1 MIGDSNGSLGSRYF
15 LNVVNERTCHINF
28 IGRCLHSK
36 VIPKGFRF
44 NFHASSL
51 SHSYQYLR
59 QIQCAQ
65 NSFSRNIMRITIRA
79 MCQKRDDLDK
89 QILHYRS
96 ELSKTCPAI
105 LVQSIRAKIQEVNSK
120 LFNYLHQI
128 KAQKLQQLI
137 GPQITSDSSLDQES
151 LNTVVTIPENLPLSN
166 SEKSVLSKGLNFVPI
181 SKKLDEFSV
190 KQDVEKFLRGVQ
202 LKAFFH
208 NKEDD
213 SNTSDKDTFE
223 TLQTRKSKWT
233 PSEGQFASLDF
244 FINKCRHDINK
255 LNFNRNTKFSNL
267 SSEERAALQNLRKRK
282 DIVVKAADKGG
293 ALVVW
298 RADLYQKEALRQ
310 LSDTSF
316 YAKVDKDLT
325 STNQQIVK
333 STINDLIVKQELPAT
348 ATNLII
354 TTPRTSCI
362 YFLPKIHK
370 PNNPGR
376 PIVSACSCPTEL
388 ISSYL
393 DKIMAPIVRSLP
405 SYVKDSQHALQIFRD
420 FNFLGEDKLIFTM
433 DITSLYIVI
442 PNGEG
447 LLALKHFFDLRTVK
461 EPSSETLLRLA
472 ELVLTLNCFSFADH
486 YYKQINGVAMGTK
499 MGPSYANLFVGYIE
513 HQFFYQYNGPKPE
526 LYRYIDDCIGATS
539 STRED
544 LNQFITA
551 ANSFHPAL
559 KYTWEISDTSLAFLD
574 IKVSIEGNGL
584 CTSVHYKPTDSHSYL
599 LYSSSHP
606 SHGKNSIS

>member
-1 MIGDSNGSLGSRYF
+1 
-15 LNVVNERTCHINF
+15 
-28 IGRCLHSK
+28 
-36 VIPKGFRF
+36 
-44 NFHASSL
+44 
-51 SHSYQYLR
+51 
-59 QIQCAQ
+59 
-65 NSFSRNIMRITIRA
+65 MRITIRA
-79 MCQKRDDLDK
+79 MC
-89 QILHYRS
+89 
-96 ELSKTCPAI
+96 
-105 LVQSIRAKIQEVNSK
+105 
-120 LFNYLHQI
+120 
-128 KAQKLQQLI
+128 QKLQQLI
-137 GPQITSDSSLDQES
+137 GPQITSDSSLDHES

-181 SKKLDEFSV
+181 TKKLDKFSV
-190 KQDVEKFLRGVQ
+190 KQDVEKFLRRVQ

-208 NKEDD
+208 DKKDD

-223 TLQTRKSKWT
+223 KLQTRKSEWT
-233 PSEGQFASLDF
+233 PPEDQFASLDF

-267 SSEERAALQNLRKRK
+267 SSEERAALQK
-282 DIVVKAADKGG
+282 DIDVKDKDIDVKAADKGG

-348 ATNLII
+348 ATNPII

-362 YFLPKIHK
+362 YCLPKIHK

-420 FNFLGEDKLIFTM
+420 FNFLDEDKLIFTM
-433 DITSLYIVI
+433 DITSLHTVI

-447 LLALKHFFDLRTVK
+447 LLTLKHFFDLRTVK

-513 HQFFYQYNGPKPE
+513 HQFFNQYNGPKPE
-526 LYRYIDDCIGATS
+526 LYRRYIDDCIGATS

-544 LNQFITA
+544 LNQFVTA
-551 ANSFHPAL
+551 VISFHPAL

-606 SHGKNSIS
+606 SHVKNSISYSQFLRLRRLCSDDSDFSLKSEEMCDFFDKRGYPASVLRAGHHRAQQN

>member
-1 MIGDSNGSLGSRYF
+1 M
-15 LNVVNERTCHINF
+15 
-28 IGRCLHSK
+28 
-36 VIPKGFRF
+36 VICVQT
-44 NFHASSL
+44 L
-51 SHSYQYLR
+51 LQL
-59 QIQCAQ
+59 IT
-65 NSFSRNIMRITIRA
+65 NI
-79 MCQKRDDLDK
+79 
-89 QILHYRS
+89 
-96 ELSKTCPAI
+96 
-105 LVQSIRAKIQEVNSK
+105 
-120 LFNYLHQI
+120 LFNHLQQI
-128 KAQKLQQLI
+128 KDQKLQQLI
-137 GPQITSDSSLDQES
+137 GPQITCDLTLQSR
-151 LNTVVTIPENLPLSN
+151 NTVVTIPENLPLSD

-190 KQDVEKFLRGVQ
+190 KQDVEKFLRRVQ

-208 NKEDD
+208 DKEDD

-223 TLQTRKSKWT
+223 TLQVRKSKWT
-233 PSEGQFASLDF
+233 PPEGQFASLDF

-255 LNFNRNTKFSNL
+255 LNFNRNTKFSNF
-267 SSEERAALQNLRKRK
+267 SSEERAALQNLSKRK
-282 DIVVKAADKGG
+282 DIIVKAADKGG

-325 STNQQIVK
+325 SANQQIVK

-348 ATNLII
+348 ASNLII

-420 FNFLGEDKLIFTM
+420 FNFLGEDKLIFIM
-433 DITSLYIVI
+433 DITSLYTVI
-442 PNGEG
+442 LNDEG
-447 LLALKHFFDLRTVK
+447 VLALKHFFDLRTVK

-472 ELVLTLNCFSFADH
+472 ELVLTLNCFSFAD
-486 YYKQINGVAMGTK
+486 
-499 MGPSYANLFVGYIE
+499 SYFTVIP
-513 HQFFYQYNGPKPE
+513 H
-526 LYRYIDDCIGATS
+526 ICIA
-539 STRED
+539 
-544 LNQFITA
+544 
-551 ANSFHPAL
+551 HPYCA
-559 KYTWEISDTSLAFLD
+559 
-574 IKVSIEGNGL
+574 
-584 CTSVHYKPTDSHSYL
+584 
-599 LYSSSHP
+599 
-606 SHGKNSIS
+606 